1 MRLYTNNHGDW
12 VGTQSEARKQFG
24 KERRTV
30 EVPTDKANLMAYLN
44 LNRVGAMAVQA
55 TPSAEPTPELL
66 SPHAKSWVAWAMDN
80 LKRGQ
85 KDEAIKMLRKGLSI
99 QSAWVEGDKKDS
111 GWVR

>member
-1 MRLYTNNHGDW
+1 MRLYTNDQGDW
-12 VGTQSEARKQFG
+12 VGTQAEARKQFG
-24 KERRTV
+24 KKRRTV
-30 EVPTDKANLMAYLN
+30 EVPTDKTNLMAYLN
-44 LNRVGAMAVQA
+44 LNRVGAVQA

-66 SPHAKSWVAWAMDN
+66 SPHAQSWVGWALSKLN
-80 LKRGQ
+80 RGE